1 MNMYCGLKLAVIAIL
16 FTHSYAAVCPNAV
29 CASVPFNPEPGQ
41 VSGIAAFEYEGSGPN
56 VPANW
61 AKLDCKSGKYA
72 IFGGCSYCVDNE
84 CGGMKQSPID
94 VKPATNVS
102 FVWVPEVSFD
112 LSVNASVGYTMGKG
126 AYSLGCAELGTC
138 GSISIGS
145 DKYDMLQLHTH
156 QKSEHSLD
164 GVLYD
169 TEVHT
174 VHIRDSK
181 HLLVIGQLF
190 KTGNASVEL
199 QKYIDAATAKSST
212 VLNILDLYGGSIDK
226 ENIVLYEGSLTT
238 PPCSETVRWAV
249 HTKILTASEEQIAA
263 LFKLAGG
270 KIDNR
275 PVQPMNGRKLV
286 AL

>member
-1 MNMYCGLKLAVIAIL
+1 MYRGVTLAVLAIV
-16 FTHSYAAVCPNAV
+16 FSFSDASDCPNAV

-72 IFGGCSYCVDNE
+72 IFGGCSYCTGNE
-84 CGGMKQSPID
+84 CGGKKQSPID
-94 VKPATNVS
+94 VRPAVNQS
-102 FVWVPEVSFD
+102 FAWVPEVSFD
-112 LSVNASVGYTMGKG
+112 LSTGANVTYTMGKG
-126 AYSLGCAELGTC
+126 AYSLGCEKLGTC

-156 QKSEHSLD
+156 QKSEHAINA
-164 GVLYD
+164 VLYD

-174 VHIRDSK
+174 VHIRDSQ

-190 KTGNASVEL
+190 TVGKASVEL
-199 QKYIDAATAKSST
+199 QKYIDAATGKGST
-212 VLNILDLYGGSIDK
+212 TLNILDLYGGSIDK
-226 ENIVLYEGSLTT
+226 ANLVLYEGSLTT
-238 PPCSETVRWAV
+238 PPCSESVRWVV

-275 PVQPMNGRKLV
+275 PVQPLNGRNLV
-286 AL
+286 TLA